1 MESTDLIILIFGLIF
16 KLYYFKNKE
25 GLESL
30 SYNSDLDS
38 LPINFDYG
46 KQNLPFQKNLVDEI
60 LPVKLKEKLS
70 RKNGIIDYQDQ
81 ALKTMNIVNYYP
93 QEVYT
98 GKIMDKNIPYN
109 VENHDYKFEKN
120 PNNVINEMKEKGEEL
135 ELRKIYNSTVKDY
148 KKINPKIKNKLDSVP
163 INNFTVFNNENI
175 NIIDEEIK
183 PLNSISTDGCFSA
196 Y

>member
-16 KLYYFKNKE
+16 ILYYFKNKE
-25 GLESL
+25 VLKPFS
-30 SYNSDLDS
+30 NNTDLDI

-60 LPVKLKEKLS
+60 LPVKLKEKIS
-70 RKNGIIDYQDQ
+70 RKNGVIDYQKQ

-98 GKIMDKNIPYN
+98 GKLIDKNIPYN

-120 PNNVINEMKEKGEEL
+120 PNNVIREMKENGEDL

-148 KKINPKIKNKLDSVP
+148 KKINPEINNNLESVP
-163 INNFTVFNNENI
+163 RNNFTVFNNENL

-183 PLNSISTDGCFSA
+183 PLNSISSNGSFCA